1 MTRDDIIRMAQE
13 AGFGTLLTGNDLPTM
28 WHGQDLCMLEKFAAL
43 VAAEERKSIA
53 IEMQQLRDAA
63 MTAEKWRGIAVAR
76 DGDGRTV
83 STIEREAAAAERK
96 DCADLIA
103 EMRRSIRTVSA
114 VHSAMKDAIDQV
126 EMAVRKRGGV

>member
-1 MTRDDIIRMAQE
+1 MTRYEIISMARE
-13 AGFGTLLTGNDLPTM
+13 AGVAGLHPSMGIREADLIAI
-28 WHGQDLCMLEKFAAL
+28 ERFAEL

-63 MTAEKWRGIAVAR
+63 VTAEKWRGIAVAR

-96 DCADLIA
+96 ACADLIA
-103 EMRRSIRTVSA
+103 DMRRSIRTVSA
-114 VHSAMKDAIDQV
+114 VHSAMKEAIDQV
-126 EMAVRKRGGV
+126 EMAVWKRGGA